1 MKAKFN
7 FSRITESFEK
17 LICLQSKNYMALIS
31 LRCPNHYGNI
41 KRSCLHYTNLLEV
54 SAKKEC
60 IPTLSQPEVVIGSCH
75 RKCESD
81 QEFVELNKINLYN
94 FFRNTTTPYVFFQ
107 CKLQSIDCRFL
118 WTVRRTLLGSCI
130 MLNPQASISL
140 TVLS

>member
-1 MKAKFN
+1 
-7 FSRITESFEK
+7 
-17 LICLQSKNYMALIS
+17 MALIS

-54 SAKKEC
+54 SAKKER
-60 IPTLSQPEVVIGSCH
+60 IPTGSAHRKCPPEVPTGSAHRKCPQEGVTGSGH